1 MSVLAR
7 PQGLPDRV
15 WSLVAGLSAL
25 GGRTERAT
33 FEALI
38 NPGFTKDNVFIQSKA
53 ELARDT
59 LGAAS
64 SLGLV
69 NYDRNEATLKEGLE
83 LTSAE
88 DLADYLH
95 DHLANLAPGDTNA
108 VMFEAYAW
116 VAAESD
122 RQGDLGWI
130 YDWARD
136 EFADKAN
143 EALVGE
149 DEDGHPMNQYKA
161 VAWRRWLLFMG
172 LGVPLPLAGVPDF
185 PSPAARIAREL
196 LRMNLP
202 AEQEIP
208 AGIFLAALAERMPY
222 LDGGRLFVQAC
233 QRMQHSPSPN
243 ALSPLFSAALRDLHD
258 NETLVLRP
266 RGDATGAVRLTED
279 DTHLIQTFSL
289 VILPPVGTTE

>member
-15 WSLVAGLSAL
+15 WSLVAGLNAL
-25 GGRTERAT
+25 GGRTDRAT

-38 NPGFTKDNVFIQSKA
+38 NPGFTRDNVFIQTKA

-69 NYDRNEATLKEGLE
+69 DYDRNEATLKEGLGFA
-83 LTSAE
+83 SAD
-88 DLADYLH
+88 DLADHLH
-95 DHLANLAPGDTNA
+95 DHLSSLAPSDTNA
-108 VMFEAYAW
+108 VMLEAYAW

-130 YDWARD
+130 YDWGRD

-161 VAWRRWLLFMG
+161 VAWRRWLHFMG
-172 LGVPLPLAGVPDF
+172 LGVPLPIAGIPDF
-185 PSPAARIAREL
+185 PSPAARISREL
-196 LRMNLP
+196 ARMELP
-202 AEQEIP
+202 FDQEIP
-208 AGIFLAALAERMPY
+208 AGSFLAGLAERMPY

-233 QRMQHSPSPN
+233 QRMQHNPRPN
-243 ALSPLFSAALRDLHD
+243 ALSPLYSAALRDLHD
-258 NETLVLRP
+258 NGTLVLRP
-266 RGDATGAVRLTED
+266 RGDASGATRLTED
-279 DTHLIQTFSL
+279 DSHLIQTFNL
-289 VILPPVGTTE
+289 VIVPAGEATE

>member
-25 GGRTERAT
+25 GGRTDRAT

-38 NPGFTKDNVFIQSKA
+38 NPGFTRDNVFIQTKT

-69 NYDRNEATLKEGLE
+69 DYDRNEAALKEGLE
-83 LTSAE
+83 LASAD

-95 DHLANLAPGDTNA
+95 DHLSNLASGDTNA

-130 YDWARD
+130 YDWGRD

-143 EALVGE
+143 QALVGE

-161 VAWRRWLLFMG
+161 VAWRRWLHFMG
-172 LGVPLPLAGVPDF
+172 LGVPLPIAGTPDF
-185 PSPAARIAREL
+185 PSPAARISREL
-196 LRMNLP
+196 ARMDLP
-202 AEQEIP
+202 SDQEIP
-208 AGIFLAALAERMPY
+208 AGTFLAGLAERMPY
-222 LDGGRLFVQAC
+222 LDGGRLFLQAC
-233 QRMQHSPSPN
+233 QRMQHNPRPN
-243 ALSPLFSAALRDLHD
+243 TLSPLYSAALRDLHD
-258 NETLVLRP
+258 NGTLVLRP
-266 RGDATGAVRLTED
+266 RGDASGATKLTED
-279 DTHLIQTFSL
+279 DSHLIQTFNL
-289 VILPPVGTTE
+289 VIVPTAGVTE